1 MTEHAAPPIRVALV
15 EDHAVVR
22 EGIRRLLDEVVDMT
36 VVAEAATCAAA
47 RVAIAATRPDV
58 VVLDI
63 TLPDGTGHELLAS
76 LPAPRPAVLVLTMH
90 NDAETVARCVEAGAL
105 GFLLKGS
112 SAADVVMAVRSVAAG
127 EPVMDPALRGL
138 AHSRLSSIYLTPRER
153 AVLGLVAEGLTSAEV
168 AEALGLAVKTVRNY
182 RERLLAKL
190 GVRTTA
196 ALVRVA
202 MRNGW
207 IH

>member
-1 MTEHAAPPIRVALV
+1 MTEHAEPPIRVVLV

-22 EGIRRLLDEVVDMT
+22 EGIRRLLDEVADMT
-36 VVAEAATCAAA
+36 VVAEAATCAAG
-47 RVAIAATRPDV
+47 RLAIARTRPDV
-58 VVLDI
+58 LVLDI
-63 TLPDGTGHELLAS
+63 TLPDGTGHALLAS
-76 LPAPRPAVLVLTMH
+76 LPEPRPAVLVLTMH
-90 NDAETVARCVEAGAL
+90 DDAETVARCLEAGVL

-112 SAADVVMAVRSVAAG
+112 SAADVVTAVRSVAAG
-127 EPVMDPALRGL
+127 EQVMDPALTGL
-138 AHSRLSSIYLTPRER
+138 AQTRLPAIQLTPRER

-168 AEALGLAVKTVRNY
+168 AETLGLAVKTVRNY

-202 MRNGW
+202 MRKGW

>member
-1 MTEHAAPPIRVALV
+1 MTEHAEPPIRVVLV

-22 EGIRRLLDEVVDMT
+22 EGIRRLLDEVADMT
-36 VVAEAATCAAA
+36 VVAEAATCAAG
-47 RVAIAATRPDV
+47 RLAIARTRPDV
-58 VVLDI
+58 LVLDI
-63 TLPDGTGHELLAS
+63 TLPDGTGHALLAS
-76 LPAPRPAVLVLTMH
+76 LPEPRPAVLVLTMH
-90 NDAETVARCVEAGAL
+90 DDAETVARCLEAGVL

-112 SAADVVMAVRSVAAG
+112 SAADVVTAVRSVAAG
-127 EPVMDPALRGL
+127 EQVMDPALMGL
-138 AHSRLSSIYLTPRER
+138 AQTRLPAIQLTPRER
-153 AVLGLVAEGLTSAEV
+153 AVLGLGAEGLTSAEV
-168 AEALGLAVKTVRNY
+168 AATLGLAVKTVRNY

-202 MRNGW
+202 MRKGW